1 MTHDTPDIGALIGSR
16 ICHDLIS
23 PLGAIG
29 NGLELLRMTGDP
41 AGEEMSLI
49 GDSVA
54 HANARIRFFRIA
66 YGMAG
71 AEQSVAPG
79 ELREIVEGLWG
90 QGRIQVDW
98 LAASTSRQ
106 EVKLALLLLQ
116 CLETAL
122 PRGGRIEVR
131 QEGEWLLLAEGDRM
145 RIEESHWVCLQN
157 PDQTAELGA
166 AQVQFLLAPLEA
178 ARQQR
183 RISVDIGDRL
193 EIRF

>member
-145 RIEESHWVCLQN
+145 RIEESHWACLQK
-157 PDQTAELGA
+157 PGQTAELGA

>member
-71 AEQSVAPG
+71 AEQSVAPS

-98 LAASTSRQ
+98 QAASTSRQ

-131 QEGEWLLLAEGDRM
+131 HEGEWLLLAEGDRM
-145 RIEESHWVCLQN
+145 RMEESHWACLQK
-157 PDQTAELGA
+157 PGQTTELGA
-166 AQVQFLLAPLEA
+166 AQVQFLLAPMEA

-183 RISVDIGDRL
+183 CIRVHIGDRL

>member
-54 HANARIRFFRIA
+54 HANARIRFFRLA

-79 ELREIVEGLWG
+79 ELREILEGLWG
-90 QGRIQVDW
+90 HGRLQVDW
-98 LAASTSRQ
+98 QATSTSRQ

-131 QEGEWLLLAEGDRM
+131 KDREWLLTAEGERM
-145 RIEESHWVCLQN
+145 RVEESHWACLRKLG
-157 PDQTAELGA
+157 QTTEISA

-183 RISVDIGDRL
+183 HISVDIGERL